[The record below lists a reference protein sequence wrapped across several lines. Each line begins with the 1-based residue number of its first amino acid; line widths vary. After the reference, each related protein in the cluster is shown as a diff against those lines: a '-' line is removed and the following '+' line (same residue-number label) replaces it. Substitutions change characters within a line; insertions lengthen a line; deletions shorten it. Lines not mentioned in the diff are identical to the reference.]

1 MPNVP
6 NLPGVPALVSY
17 LVEGFTLLVSDA
29 VSLLFGDGS
38 STYDIL
44 LDGTSAFDFDSI
56 VRLGYGQEY
65 AVADYKVEPGSF
77 FSYDKVQNPAEL
89 KLRCTSRGDPES
101 FADLLTQIQDAVDGT
116 DLFDIVTPQQLYES
130 YNPVRWSYEQSATNG
145 VGMLIADITF
155 LQIRESEA
163 AAFSNTQ
170 QPGQSGQV
178 GGGNVQPQAPTS
190 QEQNA
195 VSAPGVM

>member
-6 NLPGVPALVSY
+6 NVPGVPALASY
-17 LVEGFTLLVSDA
+17 IAEGITLLVADA
-29 VSLLFGDGS
+29 ISLLFGIGGS
-38 STYDIL
+38 SYDIL

-77 FSYDKVQNPAEL
+77 VSYDKVQLPAEL

-101 FADLLTQIQDAVDGT
+101 FAELVSQIQDAVDGT
-116 DLFDIVTPQQLYES
+116 DLYDIQTPQQLYES

-170 QPGQSGQV
+170 QPGQAGQV
-178 GGGNVQPQAPTS
+178 GGGNVQPQTMTS

-195 VSAPGVM
+195 VSAAGVM